1 MTKKQ
6 NNKTQKTDYVLTKE
20 DCKRLLR
27 EYPDLKA
34 AYELY
39 VKMDFT
45 KDHEQEGDNEES
57 KSVDIVEDN
66 AHKKRPGNTR
76 HGASGH

>member
-6 NNKTQKTDYVLTKE
+6 NNKTQKTDYTLTKE

-39 VKMDFT
+39 VKMDFAN
-45 KDHEQEGDNEES
+45 DAEMYDNEES
-57 KSVDIVEDN
+57 KSVHDEANFEAEHMRD
-66 AHKKRPGNTR
+66 G
-76 HGASGH
+76 